1 MKIITVQRARLEA
14 ENMAVKTFH
23 TFGEKIAGLL
33 ICRKINLWHPA
44 YFVSNCI
51 SDLRSNPGWLVQGC
65 SASKRQTMKVK
76 IGTHISDTTKNSFFA
91 LRPQILST
99 ARS

>member
-1 MKIITVQRARLEA
+1 MTIITVQRARLEA
-14 ENMAVKTFH
+14 ENVAVKTFH

-51 SDLRSNPGWLVQGC
+51 SDLRSNPGWL
-65 SASKRQTMKVK
+65 TMKVK
-76 IGTHISDTTKNSFFA
+76 IGTHI
-91 LRPQILST
+91 
-99 ARS
+99 